1 MKQFWLWLPLKSRLL
16 CQILPNYNLSF
27 PQLLSLPGR
36 GIAIEQVF
44 VHSEGNDNVE
54 QQVGWQDH
62 QNFHLLFGFPVDL
75 HQGQVGCGVFKLVL
89 SSKRMSQKDFFVY
102 RISSYK
108 ALPRII
114 PAFLIMPAPDT
125 HLLKTFQNEAFYLF
139 FIGEYQFRQGQLQ
152 ICSRP

>member
-102 RISSYK
+102 FKLTQCRAYKIGHTYVLLENEIPSHSQNLIFIVNSNNCHTIS
-108 ALPRII
+108 
-114 PAFLIMPAPDT
+114 T
-125 HLLKTFQNEAFYLF
+125 FYL
-139 FIGEYQFRQGQLQ
+139 IN
-152 ICSRP
+152 